1 MKSSHRKA
9 DMRAARRRPSRP
21 ARSRTDR
28 TRSSTAFRLSLA
40 GVGTLL
46 ATGLA
51 SSHTF
56 ALLTD
61 AAAGG
66 PEQIATA
73 ALSPA
78 PIAVAATN
86 SGCTGT
92 ALRTNVGLSW
102 SDSQSAI
109 PGAGGGSLIS
119 GYSVERSAS
128 SSGPFS
134 SVTSVSGSPAPL
146 AASDA
151 PPIGATSGVLVANT
165 ASQVFPIS
173 ESTLTSGSAVAVG
186 SIGNQV
192 NAVQITP
199 DGLFAVVAE
208 FGSNQVQVLA
218 WSGSAWSVAKSMVV
232 ASPTAVAI
240 DPIPNL
246 VGNYVAYVVSDP
258 GTTVNGTV
266 TPLTIAGSSTTSGTA
281 VTIQHQATPSAII
294 VSPNGNYV
302 YVANYNSGTVSA
314 IATATSVVS
323 TIVLPGGAPRPVSI
337 AATFDSSHVYV
348 ADRAN
353 SYIDDIVASSNTV
366 SAHVALAAGALNDAV
381 LTTSGNP
388 NILAM
393 MPTGTSLYVAEF
405 GTAEVQVIATA
416 LAASPDSI
424 AATIST
430 GAGSQPIDLAPSPNG
445 CTVFVADWP
454 SDKVFSIATST
465 QVESTVFTA
474 TCQTQDPQAMAVT
487 PDNQY
492 LVVPENYSCGD
503 VQLVNTST
511 NAVTT
516 IATVGTKPSVVAMQ
530 PIPMWYRTT
539 ATHAQWSSIPSL
551 SVLFSAGWNPGGW
564 Q

>member
-1 MKSSHRKA
+1 
-9 DMRAARRRPSRP
+9 
-21 ARSRTDR
+21 
-28 TRSSTAFRLSLA
+28 
-40 GVGTLL
+40 
-46 ATGLA
+46 
-51 SSHTF
+51 
-56 ALLTD
+56 
-61 AAAGG
+61 
-66 PEQIATA
+66 
-73 ALSPA
+73 
-78 PIAVAATN
+78 
-86 SGCTGT
+86 
-92 ALRTNVGLSW
+92 
-102 SDSQSAI
+102 
-109 PGAGGGSLIS
+109 
-119 GYSVERSAS
+119 
-128 SSGPFS
+128 
-134 SVTSVSGSPAPL
+134 
-146 AASDA
+146 
-151 PPIGATSGVLVANT
+151 
-165 ASQVFPIS
+165 
-173 ESTLTSGSAVAVG
+173 
-186 SIGNQV
+186 
-192 NAVQITP
+192 
-199 DGLFAVVAE
+199 
-208 FGSNQVQVLA
+208 VLA

-240 DPIPNL
+240 DSIPNL
-246 VGNYVAYVVSDP
+246 AGNYVAYVVSDP

-353 SYIDDIVASSNTV
+353 SYIDDIAASSNTV
-366 SAHVALAAGALNDAV
+366 SAHVALAVGALNDTV

-465 QVESTVFTA
+465 QAESTVFTA

-492 LVVPENYSCGD
+492 LVVPENFSCGD